1 MKPITIVACMVV
13 MLTSFSAC
21 CKKPV
26 RDEQPAE
33 RHGSLIIT
41 WEFKSIDKDA
51 EPYTAATLIING
63 GTLYQHHIGEYYGKV
78 RRILKPD
85 EIHREMIG
93 GTISGFITNNKG
105 RGHEVIVRYNE
116 TLHKL
121 IVAERE
127 WSDKLPPRPFGVIKT
142 IPVPE
147 LRKERTGF

>member
-1 MKPITIVACMVV
+1 MKQITVFVFMIVMITCFAA
-13 MLTSFSAC
+13 S

-26 RDEQPAE
+26 RNVQTTE
-33 RHGSLIIT
+33 HHSSLIIT
-41 WEFKSIDKDA
+41 WEFKSTEKDS

-63 GTLYQHHIGEYYGKV
+63 SALYQHHIGEYYGKV

-85 EIHREMIG
+85 EIHKEMIG
-93 GTISGFITNNKG
+93 GTISGFITNNQG

-116 TLHKL
+116 TLQKL
-121 IVAERE
+121 IIAERE
-127 WSDKLPPRPFGVIKT
+127 WSDRLPPRPFSVIKT